1 VKDLSSVVSSTS
13 QDMSTVAELKLVMH
27 QWPHNI
33 TPPRR
38 VLLLDPVNGGESDHE
53 FVRRLPSSSSPFS
66 LFPPSTLCN
75 MPSSRCSY
83 SLITPS
89 FYRPLSVHLDPMYS
103 LNSQTS
109 FGYIDAKPR
118 EAGLGLPNT
127 KQELDRTHQRDGDT
141 EVGVLGGISRECYKD
156 FAGVK
161 IRLSILIQLFL
172 R

>member
-1 VKDLSSVVSSTS
+1 MAT
-13 QDMSTVAELKLVMH
+13 Q
-27 QWPHNI
+27 HNA
-33 TPPRR
+33 TEAGSF
-38 VLLLDPVNGGESDHE
+38 LGGETDHE